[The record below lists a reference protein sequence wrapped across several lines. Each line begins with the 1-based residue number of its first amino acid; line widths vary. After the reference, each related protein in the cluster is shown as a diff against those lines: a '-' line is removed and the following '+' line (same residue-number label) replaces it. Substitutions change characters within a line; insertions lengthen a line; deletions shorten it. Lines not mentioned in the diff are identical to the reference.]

1 VSEARSGPSAP
12 GSGSFRSEGGA
23 ALSLEAVDT
32 VLLDAGGVLL
42 LPDPTALREVLA
54 PVGIH
59 VDDEAARRAHFEC
72 MAELDRMDR
81 LDWPSVDRFLLTHL
95 GAAPE
100 AVDNLV
106 GAVAELYLSRP
117 WVPIAGAA
125 EALLALQGAGFRL
138 AVVSNATGTIEQQLL
153 DGSVCSVSGGSCA
166 RVEVVIDSDV
176 VGVEKPDP
184 TIFELALEAIG
195 AERGSCVYIGDTNFF
210 DVRGARAAGIDVVH
224 ADPYRLCPR
233 LDHAHVSGLGEL
245 VELLG
250 VTN

>member
-1 VSEARSGPSAP
+1 MSDARSGPPGSAP
-12 GSGSFRSEGGA
+12 APTGA
-23 ALSLEAVDT
+23 GVFLEKVDT

-42 LPDPTALREVLA
+42 LPDPAALREVLA
-54 PVGIH
+54 PAGIH
-59 VDDEAARRAHFEC
+59 VDDEAARRAHYEC

-81 LDWPSVDRFLLTHL
+81 LDWPAVDRFLLTHL

-100 AVDNLV
+100 EVDALV

-153 DGSVCSVSGGSCA
+153 EGSVCSVSGDSCA

-184 TIFELALEAIG
+184 RIFELALGAIG
-195 AERGSCVYIGDTNFF
+195 AERESCVYIGDTNFF
-210 DVRGARAAGIDVVH
+210 DVRGARAARIDVVH
-224 ADPYRLCPR
+224 ADPYCLCPHT
-233 LDHAHVSGLGEL
+233 DHAHVADLAEL
-245 VELLG
+245 VGLLG
-250 VTN
+250 VTD